1 MGMFFLSENVFVTA
15 YNRLVFSITS
25 LHGENNT
32 AIRIKKHVVLW
43 LLVYSPYGATGR
55 HAPLQVALANK

>member
-25 LHGENNT
+25 LHGLQNLKSSLSVNIT
-32 AIRIKKHVVLW
+32 ALCIM
-43 LLVYSPYGATGR
+43 T
-55 HAPLQVALANK
+55 HAA